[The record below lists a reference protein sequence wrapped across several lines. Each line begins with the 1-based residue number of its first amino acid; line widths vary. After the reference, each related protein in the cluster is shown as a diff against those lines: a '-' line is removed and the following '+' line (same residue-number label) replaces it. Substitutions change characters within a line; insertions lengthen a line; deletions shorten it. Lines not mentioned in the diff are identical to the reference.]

1 MVVTV
6 RASAGIDQDGLQR
19 AESSPPDTEPSRQP
33 PNGPNASTSGGGA
46 PSESVDL
53 RIIPIGQRS
62 IQSSSDPYE
71 LERAS
76 HATRGGIPLAG
87 APLQR
92 PCRGFLDANADAVAT
107 ARRLLRHERA
117 RFRQV
122 HRQVERSALQS
133 YGSGLDWIDRCPI
146 AIMRR
151 STDSLAAPRP
161 FGAYDRDR

>member
-1 MVVTV
+1 MLDPVPIGVLGEHVIKSVLDHPRPVARVTESGDRFIDIAEILFYRNIVPVSFEYPIVVPFEQDLAGFGADRLEMARHTV
-6 RASAGIDQDGLQR
+6 RR
-19 AESSPPDTEPSRQP
+19 
-33 PNGPNASTSGGGA
+33 
-46 PSESVDL
+46 
-53 RIIPIGQRS
+53 
-62 IQSSSDPYE
+62 
-71 LERAS
+71 
-76 HATRGGIPLAG
+76 
-87 APLQR
+87 
-92 PCRGFLDANADAVAT
+92 FLDANADAVAT